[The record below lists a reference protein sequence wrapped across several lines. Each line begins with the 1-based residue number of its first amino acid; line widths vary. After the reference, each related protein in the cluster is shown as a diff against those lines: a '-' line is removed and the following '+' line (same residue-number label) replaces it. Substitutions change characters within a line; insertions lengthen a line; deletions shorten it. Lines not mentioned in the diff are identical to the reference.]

1 MAGYRVL
8 SVLSLLLLAAA
19 LQSADAVIV
28 PVKVTCTKP
37 ATLAGYT
44 SSIKLKTGLFM
55 HVKKNGTNLNVAV
68 QAKGLGA
75 VGWLSVAFSPDGQMT
90 GDALVG
96 AGAAVKAYTMSG
108 HIPPLPNA
116 AYKFGKASF
125 TKAAGAATLKFN
137 TPGGKVKIAM
147 NGPNKIT
154 WAFGTTAAMST
165 HTPTNRGSVAVNL
178 SGC

>member
-1 MAGYRVL
+1 MAGNRAL
-8 SVLSLLLLAAA
+8 SVLSLLLIAAA
-19 LQSADAVIV
+19 LQSAHAATV
-28 PVKVTCTKP
+28 PVKVTCKKP
-37 ATLAGYT
+37 SPLAGY
-44 SSIKLKTGLFM
+44 SSFFPLKTGLTM

-96 AGAAVKAYTMSG
+96 AGAAVKAYTMAG
-108 HIPPLPNA
+108 HMFPTPNPK
-116 AYKFGKASF
+116 YKFGKASF
-125 TKAAGAATLKFN
+125 VKAAGSATLKFN

-147 NGPNKIT
+147 TGPNKIS

-165 HTPTNRGSVAVNL
+165 HTTANRGSVVVNL
-178 SGC
+178 ATC